1 MRLDSAKVARRSVSE
16 IVMGRLRSNA
26 LDQLWNLLQIDL
38 PSLSGFSTLTNQGF
52 GVMLRCQ
59 SPVAEMDPRRCD

>member
-1 MRLDSAKVARRSVSE
+1 MRLDSAKVARRSVAE
-16 IVMGRLRSNA
+16 IGMGRLRSNA
-26 LDQLWNLLQIDL
+26 LGQLWNLLQIDL

-59 SPVAEMDPRRCD
+59 SPVVGTDQEHCG